1 MVGVVE
7 EEEKKEEEEADQ
19 GFLLLRAL
27 LALGDLHITPYV
39 PFVFVCLV
47 PCLGVACGLRV
58 AWFDSGFMYM
68 RQSSRQFW
76 RRFPSPCAWLP
87 KIGTSLLVVSC
98 PTGTQKSSSYRVSGC
113 QCPLHLCFSAFLA
126 FLVASIM
133 VSLRWRVTSRNSVD
147 RARRSLLPRRWN
159 CSWC

>member
-19 GFLLLRAL
+19 GFLLLPAL
-27 LALGDLHITPYV
+27 LALGDLHIIPYV

-58 AWFDSGFMYM
+58 AWFNSSFMYM
-68 RQSSRQFW
+68 RQSSRQLW

-98 PTGTQKSSSYRVSGC
+98 PTSTQKAVHTGSQDASARFTFVSVRSS
-113 QCPLHLCFSAFLA
+113 LFW
-126 FLVASIM
+126 
-133 VSLRWRVTSRNSVD
+133 WRR
-147 RARRSLLPRRWN
+147 L
-159 CSWC
+159 WCL